1 MSLRWRLV
9 LAFLLVILIAL
20 GSILF
25 FALRGASAEV
35 TNFVA
40 RGGLFGLE
48 PNVQALE
55 EYYRINGSWEGAEYL
70 LQPVGAWQPL
80 RGDQPMGSRRMEG
93 EAAIPSG
100 RQRPYE
106 LRLVDSDGVVVY
118 DQGNASG
125 VGEDVSRELERAIE
139 LKVNEQ
145 VVGYLLPESGL
156 VFPQGDSGAALMER
170 LLPAS
175 MTAVLV
181 AGGISI
187 ALALLFAVVLL
198 RPVQEL
204 TDAAEQVASGDLSQ
218 RVAEEGPQEL
228 ALLGR
233 SFNRMAQ
240 ELQEAD
246 QRRKDMTADIAH
258 ELRTPLA
265 VQQANLEAMLDGVYP
280 LNKKNLK
287 TVLAQNI
294 LLKRLVEDLRL
305 LALADAGELALEMRK
320 TNLSKLAV
328 SSAERFAAQAANQNI
343 KLESAV
349 SGEALY
355 VQADAARI
363 EQIIH
368 NLLQNALQ
376 HTPKKGRVRIGLRE
390 EDGQAV
396 LEVCD
401 SGAGIDEALL
411 PYIFDRF
418 QRRKKEKTADSES
431 TGLGLAIA
439 KKLAQMQGGDLTA
452 ENLPEG
458 GAGFYL
464 RMPLAGD

>member
-1 MSLRWRLV
+1 
-9 LAFLLVILIAL
+9 
-20 GSILF
+20 
-25 FALRGASAEV
+25 
-35 TNFVA
+35 
-40 RGGLFGLE
+40 
-48 PNVQALE
+48 
-55 EYYRINGSWEGAEYL
+55 
-70 LQPVGAWQPL
+70 
-80 RGDQPMGSRRMEG
+80 
-93 EAAIPSG
+93 
-100 RQRPYE
+100 
-106 LRLVDSDGVVVY
+106 
-118 DQGNASG
+118 
-125 VGEDVSRELERAIE
+125 
-139 LKVNEQ
+139 
-145 VVGYLLPESGL
+145 
-156 VFPQGDSGAALMER
+156 MER

-246 QRRKDMTADIAH
+246 QRRKDMMADIAH

-320 TNLSKLAV
+320 TNLSKLTV

-349 SGEALY
+349 SGKALY